1 MKLELNELE
10 LGLLS
15 AVLFDDIKL
24 NGAGEGIFND
34 LQKTKLDL
42 LKRIQMMDKDATP
55 QEIEEFIQSIA
66 DEVGLS
72 AERIDN

>member
-10 LGLLS
+10 L
-15 AVLFDDIKL
+15 
-24 NGAGEGIFND
+24 
-34 LQKTKLDL
+34 L

-55 QEIEEFIQSIA
+55 QEIEKFIQSIA

-72 AERIDN
+72 VERIDN